1 MLSGAVPAL
10 FAAVSLLCVLPSA
23 GGAADRET
31 IGTPRAARALPR
43 QVATVFGTDDRR
55 EMTTAE
61 RRVLRAIGLVR
72 CERDDAP
79 LVTAAIVNVS
89 HINGNRTFDVIA
101 TVAHAFYDPWGRR
114 YSNECYF
121 YPQGIFV
128 KANRVRISHFQVGTR
143 NYNDDSKDWAVAV
156 VPQRLSARYG
166 SLGYTVLDLKAKAKK
181 TDVKYV
187 FAGLN
192 YRTARIDVSEKCR
205 AVPKKPAHYLF
216 SDVATFNHNCDLEVG
231 ASGGPLMVLNGD
243 RYYIVAVQAA
253 QVNGAYDLGLDGR
266 ILVKKHKSDPSSG
279 FDAAF
284 NPNIAVRVDGEF
296 KRTIDA
302 MARSGGI
309 AAKRTPVRTIRVN
322 AQ

>member
-1 MLSGAVPAL
+1 MLPGAVPTL
-10 FAAVSLLCVLPSA
+10 FAAASLLCVLPSA

-31 IGTPRAARALPR
+31 IGTPGGAHALPR
-43 QVATVFGTDDRR
+43 QVATVFGMDDRR

-89 HINGNRTFDVIA
+89 HINSNRSFDVIA

-121 YPQGIFV
+121 YPQGIFAKV
-128 KANRVRISHFQVGTR
+128 NRVRITRYVVGTR

-156 VPQRLSARYG
+156 IPRRLSVRYG
-166 SLGYTVLDLKAKAKK
+166 AIDYTVLDLKAQAQKK
-181 TDVKYV
+181 GLKYV

-192 YRTARIDVSEKCR
+192 YRTARIDVSEKCH

-231 ASGGPLMVLNGD
+231 ASGGPLMVMHGD

-253 QVNGAYDLGLDGR
+253 QVNGAYDLGIDGR
-266 ILVKKHKSDPSSG
+266 ILVKKRKSDPSSG
-279 FDAAF
+279 FDPAF
-284 NPNIAVRVDGEF
+284 NPNIAVRVDGAF
-296 KRTIDA
+296 KKTIDA
-302 MARSGGI
+302 MARNGGI
-309 AAKRTPVRTIRVN
+309 AARRIPVRTIQVK